1 MDWDRIALLLEIY
14 HKTLNVVGTENIR
27 KAVIAELSV
36 HNNPAPKAAPV
47 QPELPLETKERR
59 L

>member
-36 HNNPAPKAAPV
+36 HNNPVPKVAPA

>member
-36 HNNPAPKAAPV
+36 HNNPVPRVV

>member
-1 MDWDRIALLLEIY
+1 MDWDRIITLLEIY

-36 HNNPAPKAAPV
+36 HNNPAPNPASA

>member
-27 KAVIAELSV
+27 KAVIAELST
-36 HNNPAPKAAPV
+36 HNSPVPRTV